1 MISFWDFVIGS
12 LEDMYLGILINI
24 IYKEK
29 LILDIV
35 LY

>member
-12 LEDMYLGILINI
+12 LEDMYLGILIKI